1 MKKIIPFVFVA
12 GALLLGAAWAVSLTG
27 PNEYAARIAEA
38 QADLETA
45 RALRDQAEALQVL
58 GAGLGRVSLVQ
69 SLTLFL
75 LVGLLVGLLGWAVY
89 ARLQSGQ
96 PAKRPAPLTQVQPSG
111 LPEGVQGLDP
121 ALVNQYIQLEMLR
134 ALRSLNTPHLPEPR
148 EANGKPFER

>member
-1 MKKIIPFVFVA
+1 MKKIIPFVLLA
-12 GALLLGAAWAVSLTG
+12 GVLLLGAAWAISLTG

-89 ARLQSGQ
+89 ARLYGKAAPS
-96 PAKRPAPLTQVQPSG
+96 KRPAQLTQVQPSG

-134 ALRSLNTPHLPEPR
+134 ALRDMNTPQLPVYHE
-148 EANGKPFER
+148 ERKG

>member
-1 MKKIIPFVFVA
+1 MKKIIPFVLLA
-12 GALLLGAAWAVSLTG
+12 GVLLLGAAWAFSLTG

-45 RALRDQAEALQVL
+45 RALRDQAEAILVL

-75 LVGLLVGLLGWAVY
+75 LVGLLVGLLGWGVY
-89 ARLQSGQ
+89 ARIQAGKTAPS
-96 PAKRPAPLTQVQPSG
+96 AKRPGALTQVQPSG

-134 ALRSLNTPHLPEPR
+134 ALREINTPQLPVYQ
-148 EANGKPFER
+148 ERKAR